1 MRGLPPVTIRTA
13 ERRFRS
19 GPNLLS
25 DLKILAVDGLAPK
38 WCSSST
44 TQDSMGIE
52 WMTVIYQRNENEKIR
67 LMRVLLDINVLLDAL
82 LQRAPWHQQADA
94 ILTAASS
101 GQVICAAAQPV
112 GAE

>member
-38 WCSSST
+38 WFSSST

-52 WMTVIYQRNENEKIR
+52 WMTVIYQRVALNNHLLR
-67 LMRVLLDINVLLDAL
+67 APLLDSATADSRRSELLFRFARRGNL
-82 LQRAPWHQQADA
+82 HLVRSE
-94 ILTAASS
+94 SS
-101 GQVICAAAQPV
+101 SQG
-112 GAE
+112 

>member
-38 WCSSST
+38 WFSSST

-52 WMTVIYQRNENEKIR
+52 WMTVIYQRPARR
-67 LMRVLLDINVLLDAL
+67 LL
-82 LQRAPWHQQADA
+82 RARLFIIFFRQLRPLRADSKGSLA
-94 ILTAASS
+94 HKTDDFLVVIAFFDQHELAAFW
-101 GQVICAAAQPV
+101 V
-112 GAE
+112 G

>member
-38 WCSSST
+38 WFSSST

-52 WMTVIYQRNENEKIR
+52 WMTVIYQRP
-67 LMRVLLDINVLLDAL
+67 D
-82 LQRAPWHQQADA
+82 
-94 ILTAASS
+94 LTAYSARGSDSS
-101 GQVICAAAQPV
+101 RTIRFGRPSKKESHQSAFDPIEVLQLK
-112 GAE
+112 E

>member
-25 DLKILAVDGLAPK
+25 DLTSLAVDGLAPK
-38 WCSSST
+38 WFSSST

-52 WMTVIYQRNENEKIR
+52 WMTVIYQRCSTTDSVRGSNVTKDGQGSLCLALSIQNLFGNFSAGR
-67 LMRVLLDINVLLDAL
+67 L
-82 LQRAPWHQQADA
+82 P
-94 ILTAASS
+94 AS
-101 GQVICAAAQPV
+101 C
-112 GAE
+112 